1 MTSQPAVRVWLATG
15 CLVEGGVGGKRRMRM
30 SGSCDGH
37 PSFLFTIAIWCLHLT
52 PHRGRA
58 SLSSRHNT

>member
-15 CLVEGGVGGKRRMRM
+15 CLVKGGVWGKRRMMM

-37 PSFLFTIAIWCLHLT
+37 PSFLSTMAIGCLHLT

-58 SLSSRHNT
+58 VGGG

>member
-15 CLVEGGVGGKRRMRM
+15 CLVKGGVGGKRRMRM

-37 PSFLFTIAIWCLHLT
+37 PSFLSTIAIWCLP
-52 PHRGRA
+52 PHTTQGEG
-58 SLSSRHNT
+58 